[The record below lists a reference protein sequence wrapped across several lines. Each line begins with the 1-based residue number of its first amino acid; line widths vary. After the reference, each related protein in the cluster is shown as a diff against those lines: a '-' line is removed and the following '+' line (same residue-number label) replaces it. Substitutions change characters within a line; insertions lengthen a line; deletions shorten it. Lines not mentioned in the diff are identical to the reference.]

1 MITNV
6 FRLQRKRT
14 ERDRKK
20 TVPVS
25 MQLETC
31 ACANFRGRSLADA
44 DDTEDAHDI
53 CAENAVPEQSQGKNR
68 ATPDD
73 APSATLC
80 GASIAS
86 NVLATTAHLQDDADP
101 WAGAVLPEIQKCG
114 KVSDAWKHYLPS
126 VPPPLSPPL
135 DPRASPFEPHCVA
148 APASPLS
155 GDHVAASTISL
166 MQQLI
171 DCQNHTI
178 AVLTHD
184 VDLLRAERSSLVAP
198 SADSPP
204 YVTHSHIQRL
214 NRIELSVTDLAKSMG
229 ATVQDSINSRLESQE
244 LQLEVQVQKLVY
256 EHMKELVMPLVH
268 DHCTRIATNLSEHL
282 ETMDAKFKKG
292 IRFLLQELDALKL
305 CPPRVDG
312 APAGE
317 QPIIDHTKS
326 GLSRNPSCAEFLE
339 MAALSKLRLPP
350 LQTRPGP
357 LLSLRDATDVE
368 LVQLIHR
375 QRQAWAGPH
384 LPGPFTM
391 QQSIC
396 LHLASRGDYSATRM
410 NELEEIA
417 KFLDAS
423 TPQLPFGN
431 ARGAFPDHDTCD
443 DISIPEHFQSDALAA
458 RSSTAGSQDSQLVK

>member
-1 MITNV
+1 M
-6 FRLQRKRT
+6 R
-14 ERDRKK
+14 
-20 TVPVS
+20 
-25 MQLETC
+25 TC
-31 ACANFRGRSLADA
+31 ACANFSGRSWADA

-53 CAENAVPEQSQGKNR
+53 CAENAVPEQSQGRSR

-80 GASIAS
+80 GANIAS

-101 WAGAVLPEIQKCG
+101 WADAIFPEIQKCG

-135 DPRASPFEPHCVA
+135 DPRAAPFEPHCVA

-244 LQLEVQVQKLVY
+244 LQLEVQVQKLMY

-326 GLSRNPSCAEFLE
+326 GLPTVPPPCVAVCLAPRPHVDGDIATPKCFQESTSPPCVGVSTKQLGVGCTVNIVGLTAKLE
-339 MAALSKLRLPP
+339 LNGS
-350 LQTRPGP
+350 
-357 LLSLRDATDVE
+357 
-368 LVQLIHR
+368 
-375 QRQAWAGPH
+375 
-384 LPGPFTM
+384 
-391 QQSIC
+391 
-396 LHLASRGDYSATRM
+396 LASVIG
-410 NELEEIA
+410 
-417 KFLDAS
+417 LDAPS
-423 TPQLPFGN
+423 GRHIVKVSGHDQPIRIKPTNLSFPASCPLCN
-431 ARGAFPDHDTCD
+431 AEVTSNQCYACTHEDDTRED
-443 DISIPEHFQSDALAA
+443 TLTHEHIHCDALAA
-458 RSSTAGSQDSQLVK
+458 RSSTSGSQDSQVVM